1 MDDGEDEEYGP
12 ESDRSR
18 ARKSEDESEIHM
30 SLCLNAFQSLE
41 PKTNGEMQQ
50 IFNEYKIDYA
60 KMNDDPVTIM
70 KDPNLVVQIEHNF
83 YTWQTAA
90 PIIMS
95 YLAFKQPLNLDSA
108 NGLVSLNE
116 QILGEQN
123 NKIDNLFEIEDGD
136 LEDLNNQNDEFYFNN
151 LNYEE
156 LGVAIEE
163 EVEG

>member
-1 MDDGEDEEYGP
+1 
-12 ESDRSR
+12 
-18 ARKSEDESEIHM
+18 
-30 SLCLNAFQSLE
+30 
-41 PKTNGEMQQ
+41 MQQ

-116 QILGEQN
+116 
-123 NKIDNLFEIEDGD
+123 
-136 LEDLNNQNDEFYFNN
+136 
-151 LNYEE
+151 
-156 LGVAIEE
+156 
-163 EVEG
+163 